1 MLCDI
6 GGHKPPGH
14 NPPGSESPVSGK
26 AGRNPQD
33 ITPCRIRTQYT
44 MSFSVT
50 GKGVLKAEI
59 YSFQVGD
66 VLFCGFYPAL
76 PLNGGF

>member
-1 MLCDI
+1 MTHKSVLVCLYSI

-14 NPPGSESPVSGK
+14 SPLGSEPPVNGK

-33 ITPCRIRTQYT
+33 ITACRIRTQYT

-50 GKGVLKAEI
+50 GKEVLKAK
-59 YSFQVGD
+59 FQD
-66 VLFCGFYPAL
+66 WRT
-76 PLNGGF
+76 